1 MEAVEKLVN
10 FAVAK
15 EEEAAA
21 FYDFLSSAARRPSIR
36 KVFVEFA
43 KQEKSHKKTFEK
55 IIKEGCRVPM
65 KRGGDAQDMRLSD
78 YLVEVPFDPQM
89 SYQDALIL
97 GMKREDK
104 SAAFYLDLSRKI
116 EDACLAET
124 IGKLA
129 EEEGRHKRKLEE
141 LYEKEIMTED

>member
-15 EEEAAA
+15 EEESAA
-21 FYDFLSSAARRPSIR
+21 FYDFLSSAARRPHLR
-36 KVFVEFA
+36 QVFEEFA
-43 KQEKSHKKTFEK
+43 RQERSHKKSFEK

-65 KRGGDAQDMRLSD
+65 KRDGASRDMRLSD
-78 YLVEVPFDPQM
+78 YLVEIPFDPQM

-97 GMKREDK
+97 GMKREEK
-104 SAAFYLDLSRKI
+104 SAAFYLDLARKV

-129 EEEGRHKRKLEE
+129 GEEARHKRKLEE

>member
-1 MEAVEKLVN
+1 MDSFSKLLE
-10 FAVAK
+10 FALAK
-15 EEEAAA
+15 EEEAVA
-21 FYDFLSSAARRPSIR
+21 FYGFLASASRREHIKTVFESFAGQEQAHK
-36 KVFVEFA
+36 KVF
-43 KQEKSHKKTFEK
+43 EKLV
-55 IIKEGCRVPM
+55 KEGCALKPPR
-65 KRGGDAQDMRLSD
+65 KGEAADLHLSD
-78 YLVEVPFDPQM
+78 YLVEVPFDPEM